1 MLNILVDMDNTICDF
16 TTKYIYR
23 WNNMYRHKI
32 NIYNHYETVV
42 DNCDIF
48 YNNFYVDL
56 VPYTNAISS
65 IVKLDKIKGCNVILC
80 THAENTNAIH
90 DKKEWIKKYLG
101 ENWISKLVC
110 VDTSDK
116 TIIDGNI
123 MIDDNPNS
131 TIGVKTPTWSTKII
145 YYNQP
150 YNQHVQKN
158 SIIPHFTWNNID
170 KLISYIRDMSR

>member
-1 MLNILVDMDNTICDF
+1 MLTIIVDMDNTICDF
-16 TTKYIYR
+16 TTKYINR
-23 WNNMYRHKI
+23 WNSMYNQKI

-42 DNCDIF
+42 DDCNVFYKKF
-48 YNNFYVDL
+48 YNDL

-80 THAENTNAIH
+80 THAENTNAIN

-131 TIGVKTPTWSTKII
+131 TIGVKTPSWSAKII

-150 YNQHVQKN
+150 YNQHMQKN
-158 SIIPHFTWNNID
+158 SIIPNFTWNNID